1 MAQGTVK
8 WFNADRGYGFIAP
21 DDGTPDLFVHYSA
34 VKAGG
39 DRGLQD
45 DQRVEFTV
53 GRGARGPQGRGGP
66 PDLIGAARPE
76 RGGSCGLPVPARQ
89 SG

>member
-8 WFNADRGYGFIAP
+8 WLNADRGYGFIAP

-53 GRGARGPQGRGGP
+53 GRGARGPR
-66 PDLIGAARPE
+66 AEEVRPI
-76 RGGSCGLPVPARQ
+76 
-89 SG
+89 